1 MLIRDKDGFRG
12 TVGMRLY
19 KIYEE
24 GELIFTG
31 TAKEVM
37 RRFSMSETSIKKYVD
52 KKYKIWGR
60 FDVVKADSIDT
71 EQVDTIWDCLKM
83 MLVVRKEKKTS
94 VSKDPHKYVGR
105 LKELGVEVKIT
116 PYMSLMIKDTDIT
129 APPKDKRKPQKCWYV
144 ERV

>member
-1 MLIRDKDGFRG
+1 
-12 TVGMRLY
+12 MRLY

-24 GELIFTG
+24 EKLVFTG
-31 TAKEVM
+31 TCAEVCK
-37 RRFSMSETSIKKYVD
+37 RFNISTSISWYEKKNH
-52 KKYKIWGR
+52 KLCGR
-60 FDVVKADSIDT
+60 YRIESIDVEKESSGTLEKADST
-71 EQVDTIWDCLKM
+71 WDCLKM

-94 VSKDPHKYVGR
+94 VAKDPHKYVGR